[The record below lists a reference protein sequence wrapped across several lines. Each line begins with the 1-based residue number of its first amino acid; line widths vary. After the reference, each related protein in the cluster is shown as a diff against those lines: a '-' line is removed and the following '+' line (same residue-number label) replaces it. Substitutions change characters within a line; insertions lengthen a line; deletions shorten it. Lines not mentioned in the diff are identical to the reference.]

1 MVGNNIVLD
10 CNKSLNYIC
19 SCIYVANTN
28 NDADKRDFFAKYLLD
43 NNIDKN
49 QIKNSMSKINKS
61 SLPNLNEVITL
72 YNELQ
77 NEMTNVVENT
87 ATSNDFISYN
97 DCPILCEL
105 KRKEEPL
112 ISEVPLDE
120 FTNEAQLNFDYE
132 FDGKSRYYPYELPKE
147 LLNINFDIMV
157 ICGRSGSGKSTLLK
171 EFGEYGF
178 MSNTYDNSK
187 AVISNFKNPYEAT
200 HKLSAVG
207 LNSIPVWCRPRNVLS
222 IGEGFRADVA
232 LNLNNYTIFDE
243 FTSTIDRNV
252 AKSTCNGIQKYIR
265 KNGLHNIVFC
275 SCHKDYI
282 PYVKPDIV
290 VDLDEEKVFDC
301 RGKSLGESLASQF
314 TNMMA
319 TKMSCGASLGSFT
332 I

>member
-1 MVGNNIVLD
+1 MKDILLE
-10 CNKSLNYIC
+10 CNKSLSYIC
-19 SCIYVANTN
+19 SCICLSNARK
-28 NDADKRDFFAKYLLD
+28 DSEKRDFFAKYLLK
-43 NNIDKN
+43 NNINKN
-49 QIKNSMSKINKS
+49 QIKDGVAYANNGNT
-61 SLPNLNEVITL
+61 PNWDEVVDL
-72 YNELQ
+72 YNEL
-77 NEMTNVVENT
+77 NETTKDAKGKTE
-87 ATSNDFISYN
+87 FISYN
-97 DCPILCEL
+97 ECPILCTL
-105 KRKEEPL
+105 KRKVEPM

-147 LLNINFDIMV
+147 LLNIDFDIMV

-187 AVISNFKNPYEAT
+187 AVISNFSNPYEAT

-232 LNLNNYTIFDE
+232 LNLNSYTIFDE

-265 KNGLHNIVFC
+265 KNGLHNIIFC

-282 PYVKPDIV
+282 PFVKPDIV

-314 TNMMA
+314 TNTMA
-319 TKMSCGASLGSFT
+319 TKMNCGANLGSFT

>member
-1 MVGNNIVLD
+1 MTRNDILLN
-10 CNKSLNYIC
+10 CNKSLDYIC
-19 SCIYVANTN
+19 ACIYVSNIN
-28 NDADKRDFFAKYLLD
+28 NDAEKRDFFAKYLLD
-43 NNIDKN
+43 NNVDKS
-49 QIKNSMSKINKS
+49 QIKNGMSQVNKNN
-61 SLPNLNEVITL
+61 LPQLSEVNNL
-72 YNELQ
+72 YNELR
-77 NEMTNVVENT
+77 NGVVEKVKT
-87 ATSNDFISYN
+87 TDGFISYN
-97 DCPILCEL
+97 ECPVLCTL
-105 KRKEEPL
+105 KKKKEPL

-147 LLNINFDIMV
+147 LLDIDFDIMV

-171 EFGEYGF
+171 EFSEYRF
-178 MSNTYDNSK
+178 MSNSYDNSK
-187 AVISNFKNPYEAT
+187 AIISNFNNTYEAT

-232 LNLNNYTIFDE
+232 LNLNSYTIFDE

-282 PYVKPDIV
+282 PFVKPDIV

-319 TKMSCGASLGSFT
+319 TKMNCGASLGSFT